1 MYQHLRAFAK
11 PLIVSVVSAVVT
23 TKYRLGSHGR
33 VRFGPGFVAN
43 HKLIIRGP
51 GRVIFGASVNAWA
64 HGEPNVL
71 LTFTPEAV
79 IRIGD
84 HVRLNGAGIQ
94 ARCGI
99 TIGDYALLG
108 STLLVDSDFHSL
120 ARDRMTNPAAAIA
133 SAPITIGDNVW
144 LAGQSAVLKGVTIGA
159 HAVVGFRAVV
169 THEVPP
175 NVVVAGNPARIVRHL
190 SEE

>member
-1 MYQHLRAFAK
+1 MYQRLRSFAK
-11 PLIVSVVSAVVT
+11 QLLLPVVTALVT
-23 TKYRLGSHGR
+23 TKYRLKSRGR
-33 VRFGPGFVAN
+33 VRFGPGFVTN

-51 GRVIFGASVNAWA
+51 GRVIFGANVNAWS

-71 LTFTPEAV
+71 LTFEQDAV
-79 IRIGD
+79 IRVGD
-84 HVRLNGAGIQ
+84 HVRLNGAGVQ

-108 STLLVDSDFHSL
+108 STLLLDSDFHSL
-120 ARDRMTNPAAAIA
+120 ARDRMTNPAATIA
-133 SAPITIGDNVW
+133 SAPITIGDHVW

-159 HAVVGFRAVV
+159 NAVVGFRAVV
-169 THEVPP
+169 THDVPA
-175 NVVVAGNPARIVRHL
+175 NVVVAGNPARIIRHL